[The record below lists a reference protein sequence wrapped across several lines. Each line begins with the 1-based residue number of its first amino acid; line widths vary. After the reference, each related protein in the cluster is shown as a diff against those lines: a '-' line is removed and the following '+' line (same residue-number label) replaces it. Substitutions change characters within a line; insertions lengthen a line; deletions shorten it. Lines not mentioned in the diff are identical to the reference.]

1 MKKNKAAI
9 LVHLKL
15 NSQRLKGKN
24 LKLLNG
30 VPLYEHT
37 FKKLKKN
44 KSFFDVYIHSSSE
57 KIEKISNSYGFEFL
71 KRQKKLDLPN
81 AQGNELIMDCI
92 GKIENEILIQLF
104 VTNPFIKIKT
114 LKNMVRELKTNK
126 NVNSITPIT
135 NIYNRFWHKGTE
147 INHKY
152 NKLVGTQFMTPVSV
166 ETGVYCF
173 RKKAFNSEKSRI
185 CKKNKLLEVDEIQSF
200 DIDTKLDFLIAENL
214 MKTKKII

>member
-1 MKKNKAAI
+1 MKKNKAAV

-30 VPLYEHT
+30 VPLYKYT
-37 FKKLKKN
+37 FDKLKKN

-57 KIEKISNSYGFEFL
+57 KIEKISNRYGFKFL
-71 KRQKKLDLPN
+71 KRPKKLDLPN

-92 GKIENEILIQLF
+92 NKIENEIIIQLF
-104 VTNPFIKIKT
+104 VTNPFIEIKT
-114 LKNMVRELKTNK
+114 LKKMVNQLKNK
-126 NVNSITPIT
+126 KNINSITPIT
-135 NIYNRFWHKGTE
+135 NIFNRFWFKGAE

-152 NKLVGTQFMTPVSV
+152 NKLIGTQFMSPVSV

-173 RKKAFNSEKSRI
+173 RKNAFYNEKSRI